1 MITGFMGI
9 EYSTD
14 EIRNGRF
21 VDRTLE
27 NDYLQTRYDILRNPQ
42 RNIMNESM
50 WRKNG
55 EDARKYFLKMME
67 ASNKR
72 NEIKFFESDEDEEST
87 STVFTYNGEDNVPKN
102 IKTVLIGDNAAE
114 IKDGA
119 FKDCSELSSF
129 VMNEGLLRIGKNAFE
144 NCQKLTNVRLLDVD
158 YIGDEAF
165 LNCSGIASFE
175 MGSNIQ
181 HIGMGALKNCSSL
194 VGITIPPNVTFIGD
208 YAFANCSS
216 LKNAT
221 IMDGVTKLSAYC
233 FQNCTSL
240 EQVMLP
246 SSIMEV
252 GEGAFENCPKVE
264 VYVPTMDMKEAE
276 ELLGVKMVAKAED
289 DDTIFKCDQGYIVRL
304 FKDLF

>member
-14 EIRNGRF
+14 EIRNGKF

-50 WRKNG
+50 WRKND

-72 NEIKFFESDEDEEST
+72 NEIKFFESEEDEDST

-102 IKTVLIGDNAAE
+102 IKTVLIGGNVDE

-158 YIGDEAF
+158 YIGDDAF

-276 ELLGVKMVAKAED
+276 ELLGVKMVAKSED
-289 DDTIFKCDQGYIVRL
+289 DDTIFKCNKGYIIRL
-304 FKDLF
+304 YKDLY